1 MFDTNHVQR
10 IAAETAART
19 FVLRLAIAA
28 LTACMI
34 MMVLLVTQSHAA
46 ENRLAGLVR
55 PSDMNSGGLLL
66 PSKEPGFFVEAPRL
80 KTDVVID
87 VSGPILRARVT
98 QRFENPTDGWVEGT
112 YVFPLPEDAA
122 VDTLKMRIGVRLIEG
137 KIGRAHV

>member
-1 MFDTNHVQR
+1 MFDTNHIQR
-10 IAAETAART
+10 VAAETAART
-19 FVLRLAIAA
+19 FVWRLTIAA

-34 MMVLLVTQSHAA
+34 MMVLLVTQSQAA
-46 ENRLAGLVR
+46 ETRLAGLVR
-55 PSDMNSGGLLL
+55 PNDMNSGALLL

-87 VSGPILRARVT
+87 VSGPILRARIT

-122 VDTLKMRIGVRLIEG
+122 VDTLKMRIG
-137 KIGRAHV
+137 